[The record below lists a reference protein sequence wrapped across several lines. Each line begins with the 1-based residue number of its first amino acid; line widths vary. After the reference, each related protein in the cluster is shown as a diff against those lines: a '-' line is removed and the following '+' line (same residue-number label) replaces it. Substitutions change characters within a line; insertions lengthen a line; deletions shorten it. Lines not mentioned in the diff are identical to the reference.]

1 MPRPIG
7 LVVAFPQE
15 IKHFLKHLDIDDIV
29 KENGIKIYETH
40 FSKHNIVIA
49 ICGLGK
55 QNARKATNHLMK
67 TYYPQGLISTGF
79 SGALVTGIKPGVV
92 ILPERILDLSYDE
105 TVKKNFQI
113 EQDWW
118 KNQLWDAMNFS
129 GVLLC
134 TDKIITESQ
143 KKLYLGKEYHAVLV
157 DMESA
162 AVAAVAEENRIP
174 FCAIRVI
181 TDTAN
186 ENLPLDFN
194 EFIDDK
200 NNLMINK
207 ILLSI
212 LSHPSRIKSLFQ
224 ILKTSRFAAKHLSG
238 FLFLLFGKR

>member
-40 FSKHNIVIA
+40 FSKHNLVIA

-55 QNARKATNHLMK
+55 QNARKAANQLMK

-79 SGALVTGIKPGVV
+79 SGALVPGIKPGVV
-92 ILPERILDLSYDE
+92 IVPERILDISNDK
-105 TVKKNFQI
+105 VIKNYPI

-118 KNQLWDAMNFS
+118 TNQLWDAMNFS
-129 GVLLC
+129 GILLC
-134 TDKIITESQ
+134 TDTVISESQ
-143 KKLYLGKEYHAVLV
+143 KKLDLGKEYHAVMV

-162 AVAAVAEENRIP
+162 GVAAVAEENRIP
-174 FCAIRVI
+174 FCAVRVI
-181 TDTAN
+181 TDPAN
-186 ENLPLDFN
+186 ESLPMDFN
-194 EFIDDK
+194 QFIDDK

-207 ILLSI
+207 ILLS
-212 LSHPSRIKSLFQ
+212 LLTRPSQIKFFLQ
-224 ILKTSRFAAKHLSG
+224 LMKTSRFAAKHLSG
-238 FLFLLFGKR
+238 FLYLLFGKR